1 MRLTKVP
8 YQIISSLLWIGFVSA
23 ISFMEAW
30 LKFTAPG
37 ITLELGLGIGR
48 IVFSA
53 LNKVEWFFA
62 LIMVTHLLLSNN
74 SWVKGTQNIFFIPFF
89 ILLMQSVWL
98 LPELDKRAIMILD
111 HRPVSP
117 SNLHFLY
124 IILEGIKVFSLGTFA
139 LWTFKKQNHKT

>member
-1 MRLTKVP
+1 MKSIKIP
-8 YQIISSLLWIGFVSA
+8 YYLVSSLIWIGFVSA

-62 LIMVTHLLLSNN
+62 IIIVTDLLFSKKSWGKNLHILLL
-74 SWVKGTQNIFFIPFF
+74 IPLS
-89 ILLMQSVWL
+89 ILVLQSFWL

-124 IILEGIKVFSLGTFA
+124 IILEVLKVFSLGTFA
-139 LWTFKKQNHKT
+139 LWTLKKQYNKS